1 MTTGGSVK
9 YVYDEVHGYIP
20 LSGVELRL
28 VDTPT
33 FQRLRRIK
41 QLAQAWFVYPG
52 AVHTRFSHS
61 LGTMYLMDMIAR
73 KFVRAGIVPRDDVVL
88 LKAAAL
94 LHDIGHTP
102 YSHAIEEY
110 FHERFGVSHEDI
122 SYWIVTEDPH
132 IREALS
138 DYGLEPREVAAIIQ
152 GRHREVTYNM
162 LISSDL
168 DVDRLDYLLRDALH
182 TGVKYGLID
191 LHRIVATLSVGEDG
205 YLTIPEK
212 AVQAAE
218 SFYIARLHMYR
229 SVYYHKTITAYQL
242 LINAIY
248 EGMSREEGL
257 NQLLNP
263 FSTAEGVRRAVRS
276 GKIFLWDDFL
286 VGGAMNYAVI
296 RGLGR
301 GELRQLLMAYLSRE
315 GYRAVIDR
323 TYFSDEG
330 GDLMRTLSKAA
341 EDLSRALRDAGI
353 STAEARVYFRTVP
366 VVTEECVRVA
376 LSGGGSVPITKFGPS
391 IIGSLPKYMVVL
403 RVYSLPRR
411 AEFVRR
417 LAVDLLN
424 HYEGI

>member
-1 MTTGGSVK
+1 MVNVK
-9 YVYDEVHGYIP
+9 YIYDEVHGYVP

-41 QLAQAWFVYPG
+41 QLAQAWLVYPG

-61 LGTMYLMDMIAR
+61 LGAMYLMDMIAC
-73 KFVRAGIVPRDDVVL
+73 KFVKLGIIPKDDVEL
-88 LKAAAL
+88 LKVAAL
-94 LHDIGHTP
+94 LHDVGHTP

-110 FHERFGVSHEDI
+110 FYRRFGVSHEDI

-132 IREALS
+132 IRDVLN

-162 LISSDL
+162 LVSSDL

-191 LHRIVATLSVGEDG
+191 LHRIVATLGVNDDG
-205 YLTIPEK
+205 YITVPEK

-229 SVYYHKTITAYQL
+229 SVYYHKTITSYQL

-248 EGMSREEGL
+248 EGMACEDSL
-257 NQLLNP
+257 KQLLSP
-263 FSTAEGVRRAVRS
+263 FSTAEGVRKAVKS

-286 VGGAMNYAVI
+286 VGGAMNYALI
-296 RGLGR
+296 QNLCGR
-301 GELRQLLMAYLSRE
+301 ELKQLLMAYLGRE
-315 GYRAVIDR
+315 GYRTVIDR
-323 TYFSDEG
+323 TYFTNDRSS
-330 GDLMRTLSKAA
+330 LMGCISRVA
-341 EDLSRALRDAGI
+341 EEISRALRDEGVPQ
-353 STAEARVYFRTVP
+353 TEAKVYFRAVP
-366 VVTEECVRVA
+366 VVTEECVHVA
-376 LSGGGSVPITKFGPS
+376 LSGRGSVPITDFGPS
-391 IIGSLPKYMVVL
+391 IIKALPKYMIVL
-403 RVYSLPRR
+403 RVYSLPRK
-411 AEFVRR
+411 AEFVKR
-417 LAVDLLN
+417 LVADLLN
-424 HYEGI
+424 HYEGV